1 MSGRG
6 RGGKR
11 SGSGRKASGKEP
23 DWNKYKKDA
32 KVRKLEESAKSSM
45 DLKAFF
51 SKKEVN
57 QSAKKQEPDES
68 TFGENIKVENFNTEE
83 SLESPLELTKDEK
96 DGEEKVLQVEPN
108 ERMNE
113 GEAGEVHMNKDKVK
127 KEEAVVEI
135 DNSSKWEPNK
145 DKDML
150 NNGEEKVLEVEPNER
165 MKEGEAGKVQINK
178 DEAVIEIDNSSMWEP
193 SKKLPTSDEEVVVD
207 DKKSSYEKKAGLA
220 TDIISVEIPSVLPFF
235 VNGCFAPGI
244 DIYFLH
250 EASYI

>member
-6 RGGKR
+6 QDGKR
-11 SGSGRKASGKEP
+11 SGARRKASGKEP

-68 TFGENIKVENFNTEE
+68 TFGENIKVENFNAEE
-83 SLESPLELTKDEK
+83 SSESPLELTKDEK

-108 ERMNE
+108 ERMND
-113 GEAGEVHMNKDKVK
+113 GEAGDVHMNKDKVK
-127 KEEAVVEI
+127 KEEAVIEI
-135 DNSSKWEPNK
+135 DNSSKWEP
-145 DKDML
+145 
-150 NNGEEKVLEVEPNER
+150 
-165 MKEGEAGKVQINK
+165 
-178 DEAVIEIDNSSMWEP
+178 
-193 SKKLPTSDEEVVVD
+193 SKKLPTSEEEVVVD